1 MAAQSSDGRLR
12 RRRRSL
18 RYRPCLV
25 RMAVGALR
33 SPWLTA
39 AGFFLVFAAGAEALM
54 AWLSFQ
60 HSLVRLT
67 QPVERNEKPIAA
79 RCVF

>member
-1 MAAQSSDGRLR
+1 
-12 RRRRSL
+12 
-18 RYRPCLV
+18 
-25 RMAVGALR
+25 MAVGALR
-33 SPWLTA
+33 SPWLTP

-79 RCVF
+79 RTVFEGEEE

>member
-1 MAAQSSDGRLR
+1 MAL
-12 RRRRSL
+12 
-18 RYRPCLV
+18 
-25 RMAVGALR
+25 GALR
-33 SPWLTA
+33 SPWLTP
-39 AGFFLVFAAGAEALM
+39 AGFFLVFAGAETLM

-79 RCVF
+79 RNVFEGEEE